1 MVEKPLSNGNNGDPK
16 PDQDLRGR
24 FAKGNKAAVGRRKMH
39 AAHVQRLRTAMF
51 ASFSVE
57 SVQRVVAELEIL
69 AEQGNI
75 QAIKEYLDRAVGKPL
90 PLDVVERLQQIE
102 EALGI
107 EVPVT
112 DD

>member
-1 MVEKPLSNGNNGDPK
+1 MYAAFT
-16 PDQDLRGR
+16 PD
-24 FAKGNKAAVGRRKMH
+24 AV
-39 AAHVQRLRTAMF
+39 L
-51 ASFSVE
+51 
-57 SVQRVVAELEIL
+57 RVVAELETL
-69 AEQGNI
+69 AEEGNI

-107 EVPVT
+107 EVTVS

>member
-1 MVEKPLSNGNNGDPK
+1 MTVENGNNGNHDN
-16 PDQDLRGR
+16 RGR
-24 FAKGNKAAVGRRKMH
+24 FAKGNKSAVGRRKRQ
-39 AAHVQRLRTAMF
+39 AEHVGKLRTAMYAAF
-51 ASFSVE
+51 TADGVL
-57 SVQRVVAELEIL
+57 RVVAELETL
-69 AEQGNI
+69 AEEGNI

-107 EVPVT
+107 EVPAT